1 MMIGCTGRD
10 DRSQVIVLG
19 DLDERMVSTARENLA
34 IDQGG
39 EPRENRREETADQVL
54 DVGRDVG

>member
-1 MMIGCTGRD
+1 MLIGCTGRD

-19 DLDERMVSTARENLA
+19 DQEQWMVCAAGQDLA

-39 EPRENRREETADQVL
+39 EPGENRREETADQVL
-54 DVGRDVG
+54 DAGWNVG

>member
-1 MMIGCTGRD
+1 MLIGRTGRD

-19 DLDERMVSTARENLA
+19 DLDQRMVCAAGQNLA

-39 EPRENRREETADQVL
+39 EPREDWREKTADQVL
-54 DVGRDVG
+54 DAGWNVG